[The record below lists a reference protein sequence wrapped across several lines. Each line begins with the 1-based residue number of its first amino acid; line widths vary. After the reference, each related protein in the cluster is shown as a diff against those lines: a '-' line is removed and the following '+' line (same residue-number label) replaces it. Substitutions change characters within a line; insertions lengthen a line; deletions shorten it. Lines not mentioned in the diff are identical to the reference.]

1 MTPAT
6 VRAEIETIAARELTL
21 DGALT
26 EADLGEGLDSI
37 QRLQLVVAIEDHFE
51 VALDPNEDQLL
62 VTLDDLV
69 AAVIKARGA
78 LPADDTQ

>member
-1 MTPAT
+1 VTPAT

>member
-1 MTPAT
+1 MTDA
-6 VRAEIETIAARELTL
+6 VIRAQIEETAAQELDL

-26 EADLGEGLDSI
+26 EADLGEGLDSV

-62 VTLDDLV
+62 VTLNDLV
-69 AAVIKARGA
+69 AAVAKARSTNKM
-78 LPADDTQ
+78 DSDK